1 MLVARRQRLL
11 RTRIAAVLV
20 ALAFV
25 VPVGPA
31 VAAADGGQVV
41 VEGRLA
47 LVVKEDFDAGEAGGD
62 SASDPAYDAMGDPD
76 GDVAYDAFVETADGR
91 VELRLAS
98 EPPVGFE
105 NGATVRLR
113 GRRLA
118 GGAVAFDGEASSTRV
133 LATAPDWNGP
143 RRIAVALINFSN
155 DTSRPFSRAFAN
167 GVVFTNANSVRAY
180 YLEQSHGALS
190 ITGTT
195 FDWMKI
201 PKSSTTCDWA
211 GWEAAA
217 RKGLA
222 DRGIDLAKY
231 TNLMLVFP
239 KVAACHWRGMGYM
252 PGGTSWIN
260 GTPRMRVV
268 AHELAHNLGTHHAQS
283 LRCTKNG
290 VRVALSGR
298 CTKREY
304 GDPFS
309 TMGAS
314 WTRHLHNLELVQI
327 GVMPPEATRT
337 VVATGRFTLTHASAT
352 SGTRIIGIPR
362 GNGTALYLEF
372 RRPYGTYFDNFSSTN
387 PVVLGV
393 TIRIAGG
400 WSQITQTQL
409 IDTRPSTTSF
419 ADAPLSVGRT
429 FRDYKSGATIKVISV
444 SRTAAVV
451 SITMPP
457 DITAPGAPDSFAAT
471 LTSPTDVTLSWGA
484 AADNR
489 AVAGYRIWRDG
500 VLIASLGADARSL
513 VDPGRTASTTYTY
526 TIRAIDAAGNAST
539 AVGASVTTGPI
550 EAVAP
555 ISPTAAP

>member
-1 MLVARRQRLL
+1 MFIARRQRLL

-20 ALAFV
+20 ALAFA
-25 VPVGPA
+25 VPFGPA
-31 VAAADGGQVV
+31 TGAAAGAQVV

-47 LVVKEDFDAGEAGGD
+47 LVVKEDFDAEEAAGD
-62 SASDPAYDAMGDPD
+62 TAGDPAGDPD
-76 GDVAYDAFVETADGR
+76 GDVAYDAFVETAEGR
-91 VELRLAS
+91 VELRLDGELPA
-98 EPPVGFE
+98 GFE
-105 NGATVRLR
+105 NGATVRIR
-113 GRRLA
+113 GRRVA
-118 GGAVAFDGEASSTRV
+118 GGTLAFDGDASSASV
-133 LATAPDWNGP
+133 LATSPEWTGP

-155 DTSRPFSRAFAN
+155 DTSRPFSKAFAN

-180 YLEQSHGALS
+180 YLEQSHGTLS

-201 PKSSTTCDWA
+201 PKSNTTCDWA

-217 RKGLA
+217 KKGLA
-222 DRGIDLAKY
+222 ARGIDLGKY

-239 KVAACHWRGMGYM
+239 KVSACHWRGMGYM

-260 GTPRMRVV
+260 GAPRMRVV
-268 AHELAHNLGTHHAQS
+268 AHELGHNLGVHHAQS

-290 VRVALSGR
+290 VRVALSGK

-314 WTRHLHNLELVQI
+314 WTRHMHNLELVQMGI
-327 GVMPPEATRT
+327 MPPEATRT

-352 SGTRIIGIPR
+352 TGTRIIGIPR

-387 PVVLGV
+387 PAVRGV

-429 FRDYKSGATIKVISV
+429 FRDYKSGTTIKVISV
-444 SRTAAVV
+444 SSTAAVV
-451 SITMPP
+451 YITMPP
-457 DITAPGAPDSFAAT
+457 DITAPAAPAAFSAT

-500 VLIASLGADARSL
+500 VLIATLGAQARSL
-513 VDPGRTASTTYTY
+513 VDPGRAASTTYTY

-539 AVGASVTTGPI
+539 AVGASITTGPI
-550 EAVAP
+550 EASLAP
-555 ISPTAAP
+555 VSTTAP